1 MQFMAG
7 SLSGIDVFV
16 AVVEAGSFAQA
27 AQGLHI
33 TRSAVGKSVAR
44 LEQRLGVLLFHRT
57 TRSQSLTEEG
67 SLFYDHCLRALQAVR
82 TGEAAL
88 ESGKGNV
95 NGRLRVSMPVLFGHL
110 CIAPILLEL
119 AGEHPGLTLELFF
132 SDRMVDLVEE
142 GLDLVIRNG
151 VPPDSSDLAAR
162 RLGEHHMV
170 FCAAPSYLQSRGEPA
185 TLQDLQQHDGLAYM
199 RQGRIHD
206 WQVLVDGQV
215 KPVRPNARL
224 QMDDLRAIADAAI
237 VGFGIAWLPSWLARK
252 HLDSGELREVLPGQ
266 PSVSYAINALW
277 PYTVHLPLK
286 TRLAVDELVDKLPAR
301 LAIAGG

>member
-1 MQFMAG
+1 MAG

-16 AVVEAGSFAQA
+16 AVAEAGSFARA
-27 AQGLHI
+27 AEGLHL

-67 SLFYDHCLRALQAVR
+67 TLFYRHCLRALDEVR

-88 ESGKGNV
+88 ESGKWSV
-95 NGRLRVSMPVLFGHL
+95 SGRLRVSMPVLFGHL

-119 AGEHPGLTLELFF
+119 AREHPGLALELSF
-132 SDRMVDLVEE
+132 SDRVVDLVEE

-151 VPPDSSDLAAR
+151 VPPDSGDLAAR
-162 RLGEHHMV
+162 RLGEHRMV
-170 FCAAPSYLQSRGEPA
+170 FCAAPSYLQSHGEPV

-199 RQGRIHD
+199 RQGRVHD

-215 KPVRPNARL
+215 QAIRPKARL
-224 QMDDLRAIADAAI
+224 QMDDLRAIADAAMA
-237 VGFGIAWLPSWLARK
+237 GFGIAWLPSWLARR
-252 HLDSGELREVLPGQ
+252 HLEHGELREVLPVQ

-286 TRLAVDELVDKLPAR
+286 TRLAVDELVQKLPAR
-301 LAIAGG
+301 LAAAEG

>member
-1 MQFMAG
+1 MVG

-27 AQGLHI
+27 AEGLHI
-33 TRSAVGKSVAR
+33 TRSAVGKSIAR

-67 SLFYDHCLRALQAVR
+67 SLFYGHCLRALDEVR

-119 AGEHPGLTLELFF
+119 AREHPGLTLELSF

-151 VPPDSSDLAAR
+151 VPPDSGDLAVR
-162 RLGEHHMV
+162 RLGEHRMV
-170 FCAAPSYLQSRGEPA
+170 FCAAPSYLQSHGEPA
-185 TLQDLQQHDGLAYM
+185 TLQDLPQHDGLAYT
-199 RQGRIHD
+199 RQGRVHD

-215 KPVRPNARL
+215 KAVRPKARL

-237 VGFGIAWLPSWLARK
+237 AGFGIAWLPSWLARK

-277 PYTVHLPLK
+277 PYTAHLPLK
-286 TRLAVDELVDKLPAR
+286 TRLAVDELVKKLPQR
-301 LAIAGG
+301 LAVAEG

>member
-1 MQFMAG
+1 MAG
-7 SLSGIDVFV
+7 SLGGIDVFV

-67 SLFYDHCLRALQAVR
+67 SLFYDHCLRALEAVR

-88 ESGKGNV
+88 ESGKGHV

-119 AGEHPGLTLELFF
+119 AREHSGLTLELSF

-151 VPPDSSDLAAR
+151 VPPDSGDLAAR

-170 FCAAPSYLQSRGEPA
+170 FCAAPSYLQSHGEPA
-185 TLQDLQQHDGLAYM
+185 TLQDLLQHDGLAYM
-199 RQGRIHD
+199 RQGRVHD

-215 KPVRPNARL
+215 KAIRPKSRL

-237 VGFGIAWLPSWLARK
+237 AGFGIAWLPSWLARR

-286 TRLAVDELVDKLPAR
+286 TRLAVDALVDKLPER